1 MLREPNY
8 TSAECIEDNAEHSED
23 QTDVQNAECSAQDT
37 GWRLIHMQN
46 EDQRA
51 CVRIY
56 HMCIQSKSV
65 HGEY

>member
-37 GWRLIHMQN
+37 GWRLILKVQIVYN
-46 EDQRA
+46 TLERLDPQF
-51 CVRIY
+51 
-56 HMCIQSKSV
+56 SN
-65 HGEY
+65 